1 MQFEKTLKDAALE
14 VRLKERMT
22 FSDNG
27 TFRTLLDDIVKAG
40 AKKCVFD
47 LSGLESIDSAGLGM
61 FVIALDQGKKHGWT
75 LALRSPKGQ
84 VKSLLELAK
93 FSKLVTIEA

>member
-1 MQFEKTLKDAALE
+1 MQIAKAMNGAAFEVKLS
-14 VRLKERMT
+14 ERMT

-27 TFRTLLDDIVKAG
+27 SFRSLLDDIVKAG

-47 LSGLESIDSAGLGM
+47 LSGLASIDSAGLGM
-61 FVIALDQGKKHGWT
+61 FVIALDQGKKQGWT

-84 VKSLLELAK
+84 VKTLLELAK
-93 FSKLVTIEA
+93 FDKLLTIEA